1 MTPTSSPL
9 SDPRAKRW
17 GSFIKYAGLLIIGFV
32 VSPYIFTAITGL
44 VGLAVAGALIGGYWM
59 LMPAV
64 ETWAGNM
71 RLKFVK
77 AEAARNP
84 VETLQ
89 SELNRQRVALDER
102 KVAIGRLNGQI
113 TTFEDKLG
121 TIGDKY
127 GRQDSAYTKLAA
139 QLKDLKRV
147 AQNREDKW
155 QLAFVQVGRFEQE
168 IERAGMIWDAAM
180 AAAAAQETSGLTEED
195 FMAKLKTETS
205 LDTIRTTFNE
215 TLASLDTDLMQ
226 SDAERMVNVTPVQHA
241 LPAPDARNTIDLGEV
256 AVPVAAPRRKA
267 HL

>member
-139 QLKDLKRV
+139 
-147 AQNREDKW
+147 
-155 QLAFVQVGRFEQE
+155 
-168 IERAGMIWDAAM
+168 
-180 AAAAAQETSGLTEED
+180 
-195 FMAKLKTETS
+195 

-226 SDAERMVNVTPVQHA
+226 SDAERMVNVTPAQHA
-241 LPAPDARNTIDLGEV
+241 LPAPDARNAIDIGEV